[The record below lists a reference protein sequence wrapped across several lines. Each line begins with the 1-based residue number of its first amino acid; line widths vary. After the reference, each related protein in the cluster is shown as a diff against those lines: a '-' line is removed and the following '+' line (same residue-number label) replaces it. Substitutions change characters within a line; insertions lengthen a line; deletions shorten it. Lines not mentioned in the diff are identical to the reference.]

1 MIENDEGGGVEGQ
14 SINLLE
20 KRYIEKFGFLPP
32 PLHPT
37 LATPFWWSIC
47 IFSDIAGF
55 LTNETH
61 EFRVHFCPKNIR
73 TKMG

>member
-37 LATPFWWSIC
+37 LATPFLS
-47 IFSDIAGF
+47 
-55 LTNETH
+55 
-61 EFRVHFCPKNIR
+61 
-73 TKMG
+73 